1 MRRVII
7 MIAFCATVFSATAK
21 NNDDTL
27 IENLRQ
33 EVKKMPHGKERLDK
47 ILELANLSQLRPE
60 GANDAM
66 LMLDEAKRQKI
77 DSLQAMALAYIV
89 NNHSMYK
96 DNVDSLVYWADYGMK
111 VARKCNDWKLFFEIQ
126 YTLTNTFMYK
136 ERFEYALD
144 EANKMLTLAK
154 KHGNNDGM
162 IKAYVSMALSY
173 MGTRRW
179 HEANQS
185 LIGAH
190 NLMYKS
196 KDLPLQFTVLMQM
209 LNYEMSV
216 KKYCLMKNTLN
227 EIDTVINNIIEQ
239 MPELEKIFNDH
250 HLFVQY
256 CHILYWSSVKDFAK
270 VREHEKLAKRY
281 FANLTY
287 PNYKALLVNAQ
298 CYMMMQMGRYG
309 EALKLNDKALEMA
322 KTNVVKITN
331 TLHCL
336 QQRADILYE
345 IKQYDKALELYKKV
359 DFMTDSI
366 NNSISEKQ
374 VEELAKKSRL
384 NTMKAEAEKLRGNR
398 RLSVVIIMIVVSVLM
413 LIILTRLFISSI
425 NLKKA
430 RINTQKAL
438 AEAEEHNHQKDNF
451 FTNMSHAIRTPL
463 NTVVGFSSSLAQ
475 DTTLSMD
482 ERTQFANIIRK
493 DTELLMYIVNGVLD
507 FSRLEAGMTKW
518 QISEWDIIQ
527 LCHDAIIAAKS
538 KWPNTSFNIECN
550 TDSFVVSTDAGRIRQ
565 VIDSMLTGT
574 VDVKEPEDEVTMY
587 ISYFDGTLSIRVE
600 NSPLLQPDQSKEAL
614 QLRHDI
620 NRMTMDYFKWK
631 YCQNPLGI
639 ILRKELV

>member
-1 MRRVII
+1 
-7 MIAFCATVFSATAK
+7 
-21 NNDDTL
+21 
-27 IENLRQ
+27 
-33 EVKKMPHGKERLDK
+33 
-47 ILELANLSQLRPE
+47 
-60 GANDAM
+60 
-66 LMLDEAKRQKI
+66 
-77 DSLQAMALAYIV
+77 
-89 NNHSMYK
+89 
-96 DNVDSLVYWADYGMK
+96 
-111 VARKCNDWKLFFEIQ
+111 
-126 YTLTNTFMYK
+126 
-136 ERFEYALD
+136 
-144 EANKMLTLAK
+144 
-154 KHGNNDGM
+154 
-162 IKAYVSMALSY
+162 
-173 MGTRRW
+173 
-179 HEANQS
+179 
-185 LIGAH
+185 
-190 NLMYKS
+190 
-196 KDLPLQFTVLMQM
+196 
-209 LNYEMSV
+209 
-216 KKYCLMKNTLN
+216 
-227 EIDTVINNIIEQ
+227 
-239 MPELEKIFNDH
+239 
-250 HLFVQY
+250 
-256 CHILYWSSVKDFAK
+256 
-270 VREHEKLAKRY
+270 
-281 FANLTY
+281 
-287 PNYKALLVNAQ
+287 
-298 CYMMMQMGRYG
+298 MMMQMGRYG

-322 KTNVVKITN
+322 KTNVVKFTN
-331 TLHCL
+331 TLYCL

-574 VDVKEPEDEVTMY
+574 CHNPTNLK
-587 ISYFDGTLSIRVE
+587 
-600 NSPLLQPDQSKEAL
+600 
-614 QLRHDI
+614 RHY
-620 NRMTMDYFKWK
+620 NCVMTSTA
-631 YCQNPLGI
+631 
-639 ILRKELV
+639 

>member
-1 MRRVII
+1 
-7 MIAFCATVFSATAK
+7 
-21 NNDDTL
+21 
-27 IENLRQ
+27 
-33 EVKKMPHGKERLDK
+33 
-47 ILELANLSQLRPE
+47 
-60 GANDAM
+60 
-66 LMLDEAKRQKI
+66 
-77 DSLQAMALAYIV
+77 
-89 NNHSMYK
+89 MY
-96 DNVDSLVYWADYGMK
+96 
-111 VARKCNDWKLFFEIQ
+111 
-126 YTLTNTFMYK
+126 
-136 ERFEYALD
+136 
-144 EANKMLTLAK
+144 
-154 KHGNNDGM
+154 
-162 IKAYVSMALSY
+162 
-173 MGTRRW
+173 
-179 HEANQS
+179 
-185 LIGAH
+185 
-190 NLMYKS
+190 
-196 KDLPLQFTVLMQM
+196 
-209 LNYEMSV
+209 
-216 KKYCLMKNTLN
+216 
-227 EIDTVINNIIEQ
+227 
-239 MPELEKIFNDH
+239 
-250 HLFVQY
+250 
-256 CHILYWSSVKDFAK
+256 FAK
-270 VREHEKLAKRY
+270 AREHEELAKRY

-322 KTNVVKITN
+322 KTNVVKFTN

-550 TDSFVVSTDAGRIRQ
+550 TDSFVVSTDAGRFRQ

-614 QLRHDI
+614 RLRHDI

-631 YCQNPLGI
+631 YCRRNMI
-639 ILRKELV
+639 C

>member
-1 MRRVII
+1 
-7 MIAFCATVFSATAK
+7 
-21 NNDDTL
+21 
-27 IENLRQ
+27 
-33 EVKKMPHGKERLDK
+33 
-47 ILELANLSQLRPE
+47 
-60 GANDAM
+60 
-66 LMLDEAKRQKI
+66 
-77 DSLQAMALAYIV
+77 
-89 NNHSMYK
+89 MY
-96 DNVDSLVYWADYGMK
+96 
-111 VARKCNDWKLFFEIQ
+111 
-126 YTLTNTFMYK
+126 
-136 ERFEYALD
+136 
-144 EANKMLTLAK
+144 
-154 KHGNNDGM
+154 
-162 IKAYVSMALSY
+162 
-173 MGTRRW
+173 
-179 HEANQS
+179 
-185 LIGAH
+185 
-190 NLMYKS
+190 
-196 KDLPLQFTVLMQM
+196 
-209 LNYEMSV
+209 
-216 KKYCLMKNTLN
+216 
-227 EIDTVINNIIEQ
+227 
-239 MPELEKIFNDH
+239 
-250 HLFVQY
+250 
-256 CHILYWSSVKDFAK
+256 FAK
-270 VREHEKLAKRY
+270 AREHEKLAKRY

-322 KTNVVKITN
+322 KTNVVKFTN

-518 QISEWDIIQ
+518 QI
-527 LCHDAIIAAKS
+527 
-538 KWPNTSFNIECN
+538 
-550 TDSFVVSTDAGRIRQ
+550 
-565 VIDSMLTGT
+565 
-574 VDVKEPEDEVTMY
+574 
-587 ISYFDGTLSIRVE
+587 
-600 NSPLLQPDQSKEAL
+600 
-614 QLRHDI
+614 
-620 NRMTMDYFKWK
+620 
-631 YCQNPLGI
+631 
-639 ILRKELV
+639 